1 MGGGFRGRTNTHEV
15 ETEVEKERE
24 TNFRREARVPERSV
38 ACELRRRT
46 AFLFASVDGD
56 GDALHTT
63 SRRTESA
70 DVGWRDFEP
79 RRDHAGYEPNFTG
92 ENARHV
98 DGLRCAAHGWLRS
111 KSNEPKSDELT
122 DASS

>member
-15 ETEVEKERE
+15 EAEVEKERE

-38 ACELRRRT
+38 ACALRRRT
-46 AFLFASVDGD
+46 AFLLGSVDGD

-92 ENARHV
+92 ENARHL
-98 DGLRCAAHGWLRS
+98 DGLGAPRTAGFDQSRTNRKATS
-111 KSNEPKSDELT
+111 
-122 DASS
+122 